1 MKKGIKVFLLI
12 ILTLFLAQ
20 QVHDYFWQR
29 NREREIEQVIVTMQ
43 NSVDELKN
51 FFQKNEDDLEYLIK
65 KCIEDDLIIY
75 TTSIQSLRTNDT
87 QEVAVEQE
95 VLSRRDRLITNLP
108 SNIKFYHI
116 TPSGIKFN
124 NKDALF
130 GTLHI
135 KIFSP
140 PFTEESGGY
149 IAGSIGTIELNR
161 TWTVNVATLDYPD
174 YVRAC
179 KVLKRMKEQ
188 NK

>member
-1 MKKGIKVFLLI
+1 MKKGIRIFLLG
-12 ILTLFLAQ
+12 ILAFLLFVL
-20 QVHDYFWQR
+20 VDDYFWQR

-116 TPSGIKFN
+116 TPSVI
-124 NKDALF
+124 KDALF

-149 IAGSIGTIELNR
+149 IAGSIGTIEVNR
-161 TWTVNVATLDYPD
+161 TWIINVATQDYPD

>member
-1 MKKGIKVFLLI
+1 MKKGIRIFLLV
-12 ILTLFLAQ
+12 ILAFLLFVL
-20 QVHDYFWQR
+20 VDDYFWQR

-149 IAGSIGTIELNR
+149 IAGSIGTIEVNR
-161 TWTVNVATLDYPD
+161 TWIINVATQDYPD

>member
-75 TTSIQSLRTNDT
+75 TTSIQSLRTNDSK
-87 QEVAVEQE
+87 EVAVDQD
-95 VLSRRDRLITNLP
+95 VLFRRDRLITNLP
-108 SNIKFYHI
+108 SNLKYYYI
-116 TPSGIKFN
+116 TPSGIKLN

>member
-1 MKKGIKVFLLI
+1 MKKGIRIFLLV
-12 ILTLFLAQ
+12 ILAFLLFVL
-20 QVHDYFWQR
+20 VDDYFWQR

-124 NKDALF
+124 NKA
-130 GTLHI
+130 
-135 KIFSP
+135 
-140 PFTEESGGY
+140 
-149 IAGSIGTIELNR
+149 
-161 TWTVNVATLDYPD
+161 
-174 YVRAC
+174 
-179 KVLKRMKEQ
+179 
-188 NK
+188 